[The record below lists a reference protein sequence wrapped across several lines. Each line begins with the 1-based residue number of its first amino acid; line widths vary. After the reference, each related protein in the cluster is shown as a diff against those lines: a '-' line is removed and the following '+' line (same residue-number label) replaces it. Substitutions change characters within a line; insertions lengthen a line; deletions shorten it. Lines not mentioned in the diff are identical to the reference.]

1 VARGEEE
8 DKSEGGEAA
17 YLEVEDSDG
26 EKDKKN
32 IRGGKDGTGGG
43 AGHYYGWEGRNT
55 CLR

>member
-32 IRGGKDGTGGG
+32 IRGGKDGAGGG